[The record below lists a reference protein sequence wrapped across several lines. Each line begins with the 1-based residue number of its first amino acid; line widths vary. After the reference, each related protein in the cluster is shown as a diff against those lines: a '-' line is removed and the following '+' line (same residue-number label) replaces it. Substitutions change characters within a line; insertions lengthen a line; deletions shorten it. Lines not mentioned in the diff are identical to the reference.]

1 MFCVIQEIE
10 TKKPDKYGYS
20 KELEAYYFSMKI
32 RGQECGHWTYTH
44 GEERFERPIKKAY
57 RISIHNS
64 YRENGKVKKKQYVIC
79 TAKYY
84 NIATGIFNLYDWGNS
99 AIERVAAE
107 LSVSAESIYELIES
121 KMESLTDK
129 IEAEFMETE
138 EYKTHAEHDRI
149 TTLYAANKTQ
159 FGAKYGVDSSEYDKI
174 YDVFGNLHN
183 AEYLEQIKTR
193 SKYQKQY
200 EEQFRS
206 YYKQN
211 QSNYNYEDYFGG
223 YSKSFSGNYN
233 ESDKETLKQFY
244 RALSKKYHPDSN
256 PDTDTSKE
264 MKLLNQLKEDWG
276 L

>member
-20 KELEAYYFSMKI
+20 KRLEAYYFSVKI
-32 RGQECGHWTYTH
+32 RGQECGHWAYTH

-84 NIATGIFNLYDWGNS
+84 DLATGIFNLYDWGNS
-99 AIERVAAE
+99 RIENVAAE
-107 LSVSAESIYELIES
+107 LNVSAGSIYELIES
-121 KMESLTDK
+121 KLEPLMAK

-138 EYKTHAEHDRI
+138 EYKTHAEHEKI
-149 TTLYAANKTQ
+149 TTIHAAKKVE
-159 FGAKYGVDSSEYDKI
+159 FAHKYGVDASEYDKI
-174 YDVFGNLHN
+174 YDVFGNLKN
-183 AEYLEQIKTR
+183 EEYLEQIKAR
-193 SKYQKQY
+193 SKFQKEY
-200 EEQFRS
+200 EEKSRS

-211 QSNYNYEDYFGG
+211 QSNYNYEDYYGG
-223 YSKSFSGNYN
+223 YSKSFSSNYTEEN
-233 ESDKETLKQFY
+233 KDTLKQFY
-244 RALSKKYHPDSN
+244 RVLSKKFHPDAN

-264 MKLLNQLKEDWG
+264 MQLLNQLKEQWG
-276 L
+276 V